1 MQDEPDDTEYQ
12 RQMRQEWRDF
22 NKEMGKV
29 SVSQLVLENLS
40 FFLIGTAI
48 ILFAIF
54 GVTTE

>member
-12 RQMRQEWRDF
+12 RRMRQDWRDF

-29 SVSQLVLENLS
+29 SVSQLVLENLP
-40 FFLIGTAI
+40 FFLIGTVI
-48 ILFAIF
+48 ILFAVF